1 MISALIATN
10 GYSVIRLKSSIANS
24 MKEMRR
30 FLLYGI
36 LCGLGLVSCSRYAL
50 IDKVPVEFKRP
61 AKTIYAQSDATF
73 DLKVPENLYPERLQ
87 IVSDSILVIMKQPDE
102 TSPFFSAYSSRTLQ
116 CLGSFLAK
124 GRGPGESL
132 SPNMAA
138 VSASAPYLYV
148 RDNSLMLSWEID
160 VVGSI
165 HVDSVVF
172 ARTVPASD
180 PGPVWLPVRDSLF
193 FSYERKGKDLLYKV
207 WTVSGEEYRSFSP
220 FQGLNLARFFS
231 QMSEIPTGDG
241 DNGKLAFLMVFF
253 PILHL
258 LDVESGRWRAIAV
271 DPDWRN
277 WKTLLQEQISMDKME
292 YYAGA
297 TSSAEYIIAL
307 FQKHRIGRTMEAGA
321 RSEIHFF
328 DWSGEFLY
336 RILVEDNLAGLSFD
350 SINSYLYGI
359 ERVAGRI
366 LRYDLSSILCI

>member
-1 MISALIATN
+1 
-10 GYSVIRLKSSIANS
+10 
-24 MKEMRR
+24 MRR
-30 FLLYGI
+30 FWLYGFV
-36 LCGLGLVSCSRYAL
+36 CGLGIVSCSRSAL

-61 AKTIYAQSDATF
+61 AKTVYAERDTTF
-73 DLKVPENLYPERLQ
+73 NLRTSEILNPECLQ
-87 IVSDSILVIMKQPDE
+87 IVSDSILVIKKQVDDA
-102 TSPFFSAYSSRTLQ
+102 SPFFFSAYSIRTFRN
-116 CLGSFLAK
+116 LGSFLPK
-124 GRGPGESL
+124 GRGPGEML
-132 SPNMAA
+132 SPNIAA
-138 VSASAPYLYV
+138 VSASVPYLYV
-148 RDNSLMLSWEID
+148 RDNSLMVSCAFD
-160 VVGSI
+160 VMGSI
-165 HVDSVVF
+165 YEGSGNYS
-172 ARTVPASD
+172 RTIPAVD

-253 PILHL
+253 PMLHL

-307 FQKHRIGRTMEAGA
+307 FQKHRIGRAMEAGA